1 MTQISNITNITNP
14 GAEPA
19 DWDILQYTY
28 ENGMVVKKQFLTPS
42 DPLQT
47 AEEVAAAARSW
58 RDAELSGTDW
68 IVPLSDHPQRAAYLT
83 YRTALR
89 NWPTTSDFPATKPA
103 LGS

>member
-28 ENGMVVKKQFLTPS
+28 ENGMVVKKQFLTPEDIVTS
-42 DPLQT
+42 PSS
-47 AEEVAAAARSW
+47 ARHW
-58 RDAELSGTDW
+58 RDEELVKTDALA
-68 IVPLSDHPQRAAYLT
+68 VLPDYPNAANLLT

-89 NWPTTSDFPATKPA
+89 DWPTTGDFPETKPL
-103 LGS
+103 LGE